1 MLTDVWKKISLLSN
15 LSEKMILTF
24 TIQCILGNH
33 ELDCAERT
41 HARYY
46 ANIHLWEHTWDAL
59 RSSQS

>member
-1 MLTDVWKKISLLSN
+1 
-15 LSEKMILTF
+15 MILTF